1 MKNSYFKE
9 EKTYNAS
16 DVDSY
21 LEKMEGYE
29 LDKIVLEYMKRKK
42 LQRSSTLF
50 ESNLKLQP
58 KNCPSKS
65 FSDLVTVMRR
75 FKTYLLESE
84 NRKQNELDDLGFE
97 INFGVIP
104 TPRKV

>member
-1 MKNSYFKE
+1 
-9 EKTYNAS
+9 
-16 DVDSY
+16 
-21 LEKMEGYE
+21 MEGYE

-58 KNCPSKS
+58 QTCPSKS